1 MEGGEWAAAVQ
12 CGGNNSCCI
21 WDRSIGCHMLAPSAL
36 CCLIPTFNIVI
47 SAGCSP
53 PLCRKVVYTAPF
65 NAFLFLSLRVLSLC
79 CTLIKM
85 GDRLTGK
92 G

>member
-1 MEGGEWAAAVQ
+1 
-12 CGGNNSCCI
+12 
-21 WDRSIGCHMLAPSAL
+21 MLAPSVL
-36 CCLIPTFNIVI
+36 CYLILTFNIVI

-53 PLCRKVVYTAPF
+53 PLQKVVYTLPF
-65 NAFLFLSLRVLSLC
+65 NAFLVLSLRVLLLC

-85 GDRLTGK
+85 EDRLTGK